1 MLTFVI
7 LCFAAESLLFSMST
21 SSIVEPILE
30 AKDMDLDNRKAE
42 RRRTPKQYQPR
53 TNDINPACDAGD
65 IASSSVREAVCLATS
80 AITPE
85 PNTDVS
91 EISSKKD
98 SLSLPRLPRLFDFLI
113 LDDCADVAFAA
124 FRLRDLL
131 DDCFIV
137 VGQQGDFRRM
147 HLSQG

>member
-1 MLTFVI
+1 
-7 LCFAAESLLFSMST
+7 
-21 SSIVEPILE
+21 
-30 AKDMDLDNRKAE
+30 MDFDNKKAE
-42 RRRTPKQYQPR
+42 RRRTPKQYQLR
-53 TNDINPACDAGD
+53 TNDIKPACDAGD
-65 IASSSVREAVCLATS
+65 TASSSVREAVCLTTS

-85 PNTDVS
+85 PNTEEILCVS
-91 EISSKKD
+91 EISSNKD

-113 LDDCADVAFAA
+113 LDDDGADVAFAA

-131 DDCFIV
+131 VDDCFIV